1 MGFMRRGSGRDY
13 YPFVSGILGTLGTVG
28 VRMAG
33 SVPRMPSVPRGYKK
47 PIMPNYRKNPRQIT
61 EKYDAKLPKIEIIN

>member
-13 YPFVSGILGTLGTVG
+13 YPFVSGILGTLGTVR

-33 SVPRMPSVPRGYKK
+33 SVPRMPSVPRGGG
-47 PIMPNYRKNPRQIT
+47 KNF
-61 EKYDAKLPKIEIIN
+61 EL